1 MKGTKYLFLA
11 ATALSLAACSSD
23 DENMGA
29 NDGPVAAQITAGVSG
44 PATRANNDVWEADA
58 IGVRVTGVTG
68 TTSGITS
75 IMEDLYQNVEYTTE
89 STSKD
94 ANFTSTDGIFFQ
106 DANETVT
113 FAAYGPYLSSANKA
127 TLPGTN
133 GVITGSTENQ
143 SSRDDQK
150 KIDYIYA
157 SGATASRS
165 NPQVSFSGEHEF
177 QHKMT
182 KLILIVRT
190 SADDGFS
197 ETDVTRG
204 TYTLS
209 GLTHT
214 GQFDVTTGEASATGT
229 ASQDAWS
236 LSANS
241 LMTEGET
248 TQRIFTSILYPQD
261 LTSPLVFTATI
272 DNQNYTSAGNDVQ
285 IQPELNAGYS
295 YTYTITVKKTG
306 LKISTCTIQDW
317 SNGGEHND
325 IVAD

>member
-23 DENMGA
+23 DENMGV

-44 PATRANNDVWEADA
+44 PATRANNDVWETDD
-58 IGVRVTGVTG
+58 IGVMVTDVTPTEG
-68 TTSGITS
+68 KEASNIKS
-75 IMEDLYQNVEYTTE
+75 LYQNVKYTTA
-89 STSKD
+89 STGTEAD
-94 ANFTSTDGIFFQ
+94 FTSTDGIFFQ
-106 DANETVT
+106 DASETVT
-113 FAAYGPYLSSANKA
+113 FAAYAPYQSSDKA
-127 TLPGTN
+127 TLPGSN
-133 GVITGSTENQ
+133 GVITDNT
-143 SSRDDQK
+143 SSQNTRELQK
-150 KIDYIYA
+150 AFDYIYA
-157 SGATASRS
+157 SGATASRN

-190 SADDGFS
+190 SANDGFS

-214 GQFDVTTGEASATGT
+214 GQFNVTTGEAAATGT
-229 ASQDAWS
+229 ASSDAWS

-248 TQRIFTSILYPQD
+248 TQRTFTSILYPQD
-261 LTSPLVFTATI
+261 LASPLVFTATI
-272 DNQNYTSAGNDVQ
+272 DNQNYTSAGNEVQ

-306 LKISTCTIQDW
+306 LEISTCTIQDW
-317 SNGGEHND
+317 TSGGEHND